1 MGLFK
6 KKSSGGSSDG
16 GQGSGGL
23 SDYLEKE
30 VMENAYSYALTI
42 IRAAGNEQLEGYVKD
57 AREHYLNDCMDLD
70 DVGITLECLEN
81 YNDAMM
87 EKIKSGKHNNGDV
100 LANVYALSMIEKM
113 KEKGESMR

>member
-6 KKSSGGSSDG
+6 KKNSGNSGDG

-23 SDYLEKE
+23 SAVFEKE
-30 VMENAYSYALTI
+30 VMENAYSYALSI
-42 IRAAGNEQLEGYVKD
+42 VKAAGRRELEDYIED

-81 YNDAMM
+81 YNEAMM
-87 EKIKSGKHNNGDV
+87 EKVKSGKHNDGDV
-100 LANVYALSMIEKM
+100 LASVYALSMIEKM